1 MMMPLSLNPL
11 WMAASGGW
19 CGAKRVKK
27 RPKKHQEVQS
37 RNMQPWPGPSPDVPM
52 PALQQNHD
60 GLMHDVSLS
69 DVNGSGASPAPTDS
83 ALSDRVKQAL
93 ERQAK
98 IETLFQLSSGKAVD
112 KKMLAV
118 VASFPSDGDG
128 KFVWPESETSYCAMK
143 RRIEHFLVLD
153 QIQNGSRAC
162 KVWPGMISGAY
173 PWMATWTLCDQLLAL
188 IGRVI
193 HHRKAGRS
201 WCDYLEFFCGVGN
214 LSRAAIGFG
223 LRGLSFDIMMNQDH
237 DALSGEGLAL
247 MLTALS
253 ATRHQAL
260 VWHGTPCGS
269 FSVMSRATSLR
280 SATNSFLGDPTLAF
294 VATGNGLCD
303 VSALTVFLGHMCGCL
318 EVLEQSGTSCLPQTP
333 PMLGV
338 LAFIAAQK
346 TVTYHACFGA
356 DSLKPFQLW
365 SGHTVMSSLQRSKPA
380 GTFGE
385 ELVVRGENGRFT
397 GIGHKLQQSQVYS
410 LEFGRAIISSF
421 LAFGR

>member
-1 MMMPLSLNPL
+1 MDLVHARSGQAWSLEHIH
-11 WMAASGGW
+11 GW
-19 CGAKRVKK
+19 LRGRCVI
-27 RPKKHQEVQS
+27 
-37 RNMQPWPGPSPDVPM
+37 NCWPWLV
-52 PALQQNHD
+52 
-60 GLMHDVSLS
+60 VWF
-69 DVNGSGASPAPTDS
+69 
-83 ALSDRVKQAL
+83 
-93 ERQAK
+93 
-98 IETLFQLSSGKAVD
+98 IIGK
-112 KKMLAV
+112 L
-118 VASFPSDGDG
+118 G
-128 KFVWPESETSYCAMK
+128 
-143 RRIEHFLVLD
+143 VL
-153 QIQNGSRAC
+153 G
-162 KVWPGMISGAY
+162 VT
-173 PWMATWTLCDQLLAL
+173 TWN
-188 IGRVI
+188 
-193 HHRKAGRS
+193 
-201 WCDYLEFFCGVGN
+201 FFCGVGN

-223 LRGLSFDIMMNQDH
+223 LRGLSFDIMMNQEH

-253 ATRHQAL
+253 ATRLQAL

-303 VSALTVFLGHMCGCL
+303 VSALTVFLAHMCGCL

-356 DSLKPFQLW
+356 DNLKPFQLW
-365 SGHTVMSSLQRSKPA
+365 SGHAVMSSLQRGKPA

-421 LAFGR
+421 LAFGRWRFRLDCVKFACS